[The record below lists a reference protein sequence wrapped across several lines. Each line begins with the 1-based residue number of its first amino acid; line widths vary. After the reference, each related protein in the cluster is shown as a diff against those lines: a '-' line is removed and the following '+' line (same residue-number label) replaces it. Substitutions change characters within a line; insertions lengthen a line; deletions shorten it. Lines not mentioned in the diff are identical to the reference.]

1 MRGFHTQK
9 LRRSKKQLVLRDLVF
24 VNYRTGMPAKN
35 SSYDTH
41 LYKLCERAGI
51 ENFSMHALRHTY
63 ATRAIE
69 AGVDAKVLQKILGH
83 SSIKMTLDRYVH
95 VTDDAMDNAIAK
107 FELAYA

>member
-1 MRGFHTQK
+1 M
-9 LRRSKKQLVLRDLVF
+9 RDLVF

-51 ENFSMHALRHTY
+51 EHFSMHALRHTY

-69 AGVDAKVLQKILGH
+69 AGVDPKVLQKILGH

-95 VTDDAMDNAIAK
+95 VTEDAMDNAIAK